1 VRPSP
6 RTIARDEA
14 GNGYRGA
21 VSDDKGGN
29 GEDTKERLDREL
41 IELLN
46 ELRVAL
52 PGVQVLLAFMLTL
65 PFTQRFG
72 QLSSLQKGTFVV
84 ALLSTSCAIVFF
96 MTPTSYHRLRWREG
110 DKEQILT
117 TSNRLSIAGIALMG
131 LGLVAVVFLI
141 MDVLDS
147 TPTAVAVGLVFAV
160 LIASLWFAL
169 PLIRRK
175 LQASAGEGGS

>member
-1 VRPSP
+1 M
-6 RTIARDEA
+6 
-14 GNGYRGA
+14 
-21 VSDDKGGN
+21 SDDKAKS

-65 PFTQRFG
+65 PFTQKFG
-72 QLSSLQKGTFVV
+72 ELSDLQTGTFVV

-96 MTPTSYHRLRWREG
+96 MNPTSYHRLRFREG
-110 DKEQILT
+110 DKEQILI
-117 TSNRLSIAGIALMG
+117 TSNRLAIAGIALMG
-131 LGLVAVVFLI
+131 VGLAAVVFLI
-141 MDVLDS
+141 IDVLTS
-147 TPTAVAVGLVFAV
+147 TLTAVAVGLALAI

-169 PLIRRK
+169 PLVRRMRESGA
-175 LQASAGEGGS
+175 LARRRSAS

>member
-1 VRPSP
+1 MERHES
-6 RTIARDEA
+6 R
-14 GNGYRGA
+14 NGYVGG

-65 PFTQRFG
+65 PFTQRFTI
-72 QLSSLQKGTFVV
+72 LSDLQKGTFVV
-84 ALLSTSCAIVFF
+84 ALLSTSCAIVLF

-110 DKEQILT
+110 DKDRILT

-131 LGLVAVVFLI
+131 VGLVAVVFLI
-141 MDVLDS
+141 MDVLAS
-147 TPTAVAVGLVFAV
+147 TLAAIAVGLALAV
-160 LIASLWFAL
+160 LIGSLWFAL
-169 PLIRRK
+169 PLIRR
-175 LQASAGEGGS
+175 ARVADAGEGG

>member
-1 VRPSP
+1 MP
-6 RTIARDEA
+6 RDDARNE
-14 GNGYRGA
+14 YRGA
-21 VSDDKGGN
+21 VSDDEGKN
-29 GEDTKERLDREL
+29 GEDRKERLDREL

-65 PFTQRFG
+65 PFTDRFG
-72 QLSSLQKGTFVV
+72 DLSNLQKDTFVV
-84 ALLSTSCAIVFF
+84 ALLSTSCAIVLF
-96 MTPTSYHRLRWREG
+96 MTPTSYHRLRFREG

-131 LGLVAVVFLI
+131 LGLASVVFLI
-141 MDVLDS
+141 MDVLFPM
-147 TPTAVAVGLVFAV
+147 PTAVAVGVALAI

-169 PLIRRK
+169 PLIRGMRADR
-175 LQASAGEGGS
+175 ASEGDD

>member
-1 VRPSP
+1 MP
-6 RTIARDEA
+6 RDDAL
-14 GNGYRGA
+14 NGYRGA
-21 VSDDKGGN
+21 MTDDKGKN

-65 PFTQRFG
+65 PFTDRFDR
-72 QLSSLQKGTFVV
+72 LSPLQKDTFVV
-84 ALLSTSCAIVFF
+84 ALLSTACAIVLF
-96 MTPTSYHRLRWREG
+96 MTPTSYHRLRFREG

-131 LGLVAVVFLI
+131 LGLAAVVFLI
-141 MDVLDS
+141 MDVLFS
-147 TPTAVAVGLVFAV
+147 TPTAVAVGLALAI

-169 PLIRRK
+169 PLIRRTRF
-175 LQASAGEGGS
+175 AGAGDGDD